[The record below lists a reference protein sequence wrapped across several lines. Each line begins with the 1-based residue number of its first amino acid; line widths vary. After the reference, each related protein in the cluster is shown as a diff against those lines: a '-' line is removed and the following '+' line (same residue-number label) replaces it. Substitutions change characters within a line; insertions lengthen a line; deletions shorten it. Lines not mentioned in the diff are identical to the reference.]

1 MKQRIPLLL
10 TVALVMVA
18 MMVASAMPAFA
29 EANPNADPHGVL
41 SSEYTCYQGT
51 QSAGFAVFYNGLAY
65 IGNGNPDQP
74 SEDVLDMLFHKAA
87 LCIDTD
93 LPPAGVCKLVLH
105 RLT

>member
-1 MKQRIPLLL
+1 MVYCPVNIHVIKEPNLL
-10 TVALVMVA
+10 ALQ
-18 MMVASAMPAFA
+18 
-29 EANPNADPHGVL
+29 
-41 SSEYTCYQGT
+41 SSITA
-51 QSAGFAVFYNGLAY
+51 AGFAVFYNGLAY

-74 SEDVLDMLFHKAA
+74 SEDVSDMLFHKAA